1 MKKLL
6 KRRSHKAGLLPGSLV
21 HIGEVR
27 QAASR
32 IEVISYSRELV
43 DVSHPDLEKECPL
56 PLSEGFVSWVNLE
69 GLGRMELLKR
79 LGDCYSIHPLE
90 LEDIA
95 NTDQRPKAEEYEKVA
110 AGRLSVGRG
119 WRACPG
125 AGGRR
130 PSAKADRAPAGCAA

>member
-21 HIGEVR
+21 HIGEQR

-32 IEVISYSRELV
+32 VEVISYDRERV
-43 DVSHPDLEKECPL
+43 DLSHPDLEKECPL
-56 PLSEGFVSWVNLE
+56 PPPEGAVSWVNLE

-79 LGDCYSIHPLE
+79 LGDCYGIHPLV

-95 NTDQRPKAEEYEKVA
+95 NTDQRPKAEEYDKYLFVVLKKINFKLLFSSIILNQA
-110 AGRLSVGRG
+110 I
-119 WRACPG
+119 
-125 AGGRR
+125 
-130 PSAKADRAPAGCAA
+130 SA